1 MEKDGGMHAKTVTNW
16 GLAALVA
23 VAAVVGIGTQ
33 WPGEAR
39 GQEFFTQL
47 PDPVTYAEVIVDKAN
62 VRESADKDAPVVTT
76 LNKGDLVPVVAVKDG
91 WAHLGWND
99 KKAYMFEGTIQ
110 VPDGKIN
117 RKPKYEQMR
126 EAFIKH
132 ARELDPTIVWL
143 EVPRASGLTVRF
155 HWREYRDKPGLVE
168 RCKELARLYSVMS
181 TGETG
186 IAVDILSG
194 NELWARAFY

>member
-1 MEKDGGMHAKTVTNW
+1 MEKDGGMYARTVMTW
-16 GLAALVA
+16 GFAALVA
-23 VAAVVGIGTQ
+23 FVMQ
-33 WPGEAR
+33 WPQAAS
-39 GQEFFTQL
+39 GQEFFTQE
-47 PDPVTYAEVIVDKAN
+47 PDPVTYAEVTVDKLN
-62 VRESADKDAPVVTT
+62 VRATPDKDGEQIVQ
-76 LNKGDLVPVVAVKDG
+76 LNKGDLVPVKKVKDG
-91 WAHLGWND
+91 WVQLAWN
-99 KKAYMFEGTIQ
+99 KKAYVF
-110 VPDGKIN
+110 DGGVNIPPGKVN

-143 EVPRASGLTVRF
+143 EVPRASGITVRF
-155 HWREYRDKPGLVE
+155 HWREYRDKAALVD

-186 IAVDILSG
+186 IAVDIVSG